1 MKQAWHSGDQQQ
13 SREQHFISLRI
24 MFKEMFLHTR
34 TQWVLL
40 MLGAVTV
47 IAISILEFM
56 IPQLTKEIIDQII
69 PGKRYYALLETGG
82 LILLTA
88 LLLGIFNF
96 SSSYVMT
103 IVSQKAILQL
113 RNKLHKHTLSLD
125 LKFFDRNRTG
135 DLMARL
141 TSDVNQL
148 QELVSADSLSIIADV
163 ITFAA
168 IVGYLLYT
176 DWQLAL
182 ITLITLPFLFVTS
195 RYFSLRIKSAY
206 RAVRHISAQLN
217 NSLQD
222 TLSGIRMI
230 KSFASEDAEA
240 KQFEAL
246 SEQHRIATVFASRL
260 SETFSPIIDWLNY
273 VGMTSV
279 LLFGAWQ
286 VMHGNMSVG
295 DIVAYLAYLRLLQ
308 APIRSFSRMI
318 TKVQQSAAAFERI
331 QEVLATVPEVYDK
344 EGAIV
349 LPPVKGQIVF
359 DDVEFAYEEG
369 HPILQNFQLRLPCNQ
384 TTALVGSSGSGKS
397 TIAYLIARLYDVQR
411 GDIYIDSYPLTEV
424 TVKSLRQQM
433 GIVSQD
439 VILLN
444 GTIRENIA
452 YGRPQATEDEIKA
465 AAHAANAHEFISAF
479 PMGYDTPI
487 GERGVKL
494 SGGQKQR
501 LSIARAFLINPR
513 ILILDE
519 ATAALDTESEQRIQ
533 HALSVLLPGRTC
545 LVIAHRLSTIQNADQ
560 IVVLEHGEIVELGNH
575 ENLLRRNGRYKELY
589 EMQFPTKSN
598 FEQIL

>member
-1 MKQAWHSGDQQQ
+1 MKQTRHSGDQQL

-40 MLGAVTV
+40 MLGVVTV

-69 PGKRYYALLETGG
+69 PEKRYYALLETGG
-82 LILLTA
+82 LILLAA

-195 RYFSLRIKSAY
+195 RYFSLRMKNAY

-246 SEQHRIATVFASRL
+246 SEQHRIATVSASRL
-260 SETFSPIIDWLNY
+260 SATFSPIIDWLNY

-286 VMHGNMSVG
+286 VMHGNMTVG

-331 QEVLATVPEVYDK
+331 QEILATVPEVYDK

-452 YGRPQATEDEIKA
+452 YGKPQATDDEIKA
-465 AAHAANAHEFISAF
+465 ATHGVNAHEFISAF

-501 LSIARAFLINPR
+501 LSIARAFLTNPR

-519 ATAALDTESEQRIQ
+519 ATAALDTESEQHIQ

-560 IVVLEHGEIVELGNH
+560 IVVLEHGQIVELGNH

>member
-1 MKQAWHSGDQQQ
+1 MKQTRQSGDQQQ
-13 SREQHFISLRI
+13 SREQHFISLRM

-69 PGKRYYALLETGG
+69 PEKRYNALLETGG
-82 LILLTA
+82 LILLAA

-148 QELVSADSLSIIADV
+148 QELVSADSLSLIADV

-182 ITLITLPFLFVTS
+182 ITLITLPFLFITS
-195 RYFSLRIKSAY
+195 RYFSQRIKSAY
-206 RAVRHISAQLN
+206 RAVRHISAQIN

-246 SEQHRIATVFASRL
+246 SEQHRIATVSASRL
-260 SETFSPIIDWLNY
+260 SATFSPIIDWLNY

-279 LLFGAWQ
+279 LLFGAWE

-411 GDIYIDSYPLTEV
+411 GDIFIDSYPLTEV

-452 YGRPQATEDEIKA
+452 YGRPQATDDEIIA

-501 LSIARAFLINPR
+501 LSIARAFLTNPR

-533 HALSVLLPGRTC
+533 HALSELLPGRTC

>member
-1 MKQAWHSGDQQQ
+1 MKQTQYSGDQQQ

-34 TQWVLL
+34 SQWVLL

-69 PGKRYYALLETGG
+69 PEKRYYALLETGG
-82 LILLTA
+82 LILLAA
-88 LLLGIFNF
+88 LLLGILNF

-103 IVSQKAILQL
+103 LVSQKAILQL

-148 QELVSADSLSIIADV
+148 QELVSADSLSLIADV

-195 RYFSLRIKSAY
+195 RYFSQRIKSAY
-206 RAVRHISAQLN
+206 RTVRHISAQIN

-260 SETFSPIIDWLNY
+260 SGTFSPIIDWLNY

-411 GDIYIDSYPLTEV
+411 GDIFIDSYPLTEV

-452 YGRPQATEDEIKA
+452 YGRPQATDDEIIA

-501 LSIARAFLINPR
+501 LSIARAFLTNPR

>member
-1 MKQAWHSGDQQQ
+1 
-13 SREQHFISLRI
+13 
-24 MFKEMFLHTR
+24 
-34 TQWVLL
+34 
-40 MLGAVTV
+40 
-47 IAISILEFM
+47 
-56 IPQLTKEIIDQII
+56 
-69 PGKRYYALLETGG
+69 
-82 LILLTA
+82 
-88 LLLGIFNF
+88 
-96 SSSYVMT
+96 MT

-148 QELVSADSLSIIADV
+148 QELVSADSLSLIADV

-168 IVGYLLYT
+168 IVGYLFYT

-182 ITLITLPFLFVTS
+182 ITLITLPFLFITS
-195 RYFSLRIKSAY
+195 RYFSQRIKSAY
-206 RAVRHISAQLN
+206 RAVRHISAQIN

-246 SEQHRIATVFASRL
+246 SEQHRIATVSASRL
-260 SETFSPIIDWLNY
+260 SATFSPIIDWLNY

-411 GDIYIDSYPLTEV
+411 GDIFIDSYPLTEV

-452 YGRPQATEDEIKA
+452 YGRPQATDDEIIA

-501 LSIARAFLINPR
+501 LSIARAFLTNPR

>member
-1 MKQAWHSGDQQQ
+1 MKQTRHSGDQQQ

-34 TQWVLL
+34 SQWVFL

-69 PGKRYYALLETGG
+69 PEKRYYALLETGG
-82 LILLTA
+82 LILLAA

-103 IVSQKAILQL
+103 IVSQKAIFQL

-182 ITLITLPFLFVTS
+182 ITLITLPFLFITS

-260 SETFSPIIDWLNY
+260 SGTFSPIIDWLNY

-331 QEVLATVPEVYDK
+331 QEVLTTVPEVYDK

-349 LPPVKGQIVF
+349 LTPVKGQIVF

-369 HPILQNFQLRLPCNQ
+369 HPILQNFQLRIPCNQ

-411 GDIYIDSYPLTEV
+411 GDIYIYSYPLTEV
-424 TVKSLRQQM
+424 TVKSLRHQM

-452 YGRPQATEDEIKA
+452 YGKPQATEDEIKA

-487 GERGVKL
+487 GERGAKL

-501 LSIARAFLINPR
+501 LSIARAFLTNPR

-519 ATAALDTESEQRIQ
+519 ATAALDTESEQHIQ

-560 IVVLEHGEIVELGNH
+560 IVVLEHGQIVELGNH
-575 ENLLRRNGRYKELY
+575 EDLLRRNGRYKELY
-589 EMQFPTKSN
+589 EMQFPTKSS

>member
-1 MKQAWHSGDQQQ
+1 MKQTRQSGDQQQ
-13 SREQHFISLRI
+13 SREQHFISLRM

-34 TQWVLL
+34 IQWVLL

-69 PGKRYYALLETGG
+69 PEKRYNALLETGG
-82 LILLTA
+82 LILLAA

-148 QELVSADSLSIIADV
+148 QELVSADSLSLIADV

-182 ITLITLPFLFVTS
+182 ITLITLPFLFITS
-195 RYFSLRIKSAY
+195 RYFSQRIKSAY
-206 RAVRHISAQLN
+206 RAVRHISAQIN

-246 SEQHRIATVFASRL
+246 SEQHRIATVSASRL
-260 SETFSPIIDWLNY
+260 SATFSPIIDWLNY

-411 GDIYIDSYPLTEV
+411 GDIFIDSYPLTEV

-452 YGRPQATEDEIKA
+452 YGRPQATDDEIIA

-479 PMGYDTPI
+479 PMGYDTSI

-501 LSIARAFLINPR
+501 LSIARAFLTNPR

>member
-1 MKQAWHSGDQQQ
+1 MKQTRHSGDQQQ

-69 PGKRYYALLETGG
+69 PEKRYYALLETGG
-82 LILLTA
+82 LILLAA

-195 RYFSLRIKSAY
+195 RYFSLRIKNAY
-206 RAVRHISAQLN
+206 RAVRQISAQLN

-308 APIRSFSRMI
+308 APIRSFRRMI

-501 LSIARAFLINPR
+501 LSIARAFLTNPR

-589 EMQFPTKSN
+589 EMQFPSKSN

>member
-1 MKQAWHSGDQQQ
+1 MKQTQHSGDPQQ

-34 TQWVLL
+34 SQWVFL

-69 PGKRYYALLETGG
+69 PEKRYYALFETGG
-82 LILLTA
+82 LILLAA

-103 IVSQKAILQL
+103 IVSQKAIFQL

-182 ITLITLPFLFVTS
+182 ITLITLPFLFITS

-260 SETFSPIIDWLNY
+260 SGTFSPIIDWLNY
-273 VGMTSV
+273 VGMTLV

-331 QEVLATVPEVYDK
+331 QEVLTTVPEVYDK

-369 HPILQNFQLRLPCNQ
+369 HPILQNFQLQIPCNQ

-424 TVKSLRQQM
+424 TVKSLRHQM

-452 YGRPQATEDEIKA
+452 YGKPQATEDEIKA

-487 GERGVKL
+487 GERGAKL

-501 LSIARAFLINPR
+501 LSIARAFLTNPR

-519 ATAALDTESEQRIQ
+519 ATAALDTESEQHIQ

-560 IVVLEHGEIVELGNH
+560 IVVLEHGQIVELGNH
-575 ENLLRRNGRYKELY
+575 EDLLRRNGRYKELY
-589 EMQFPTKSN
+589 EMQFPTKSS

>member
-1 MKQAWHSGDQQQ
+1 MKQTRHSGDQQQ

-69 PGKRYYALLETGG
+69 PEKRYYALLETGG
-82 LILLTA
+82 LILLAA

-452 YGRPQATEDEIKA
+452 QATEDEIKA
-465 AAHAANAHEFISAF
+465 AAHAANAHEFVSAF

-501 LSIARAFLINPR
+501 LSIARAFLTNPR

>member
-1 MKQAWHSGDQQQ
+1 MKQTQHSGDQQQ

-24 MFKEMFLHTR
+24 MFKEMLLHTR
-34 TQWVLL
+34 SQWVFL

-69 PGKRYYALLETGG
+69 PEKRYYALLETGG
-82 LILLTA
+82 LILLAA

-103 IVSQKAILQL
+103 IVSQKAIFQL

-182 ITLITLPFLFVTS
+182 ITLITLPFLFITS

-260 SETFSPIIDWLNY
+260 SGTFSPIIDWLNY

-331 QEVLATVPEVYDK
+331 QEVLTTVPEVYDK

-369 HPILQNFQLRLPCNQ
+369 HPILQNFQLRIPCNQ

-397 TIAYLIARLYDVQR
+397 TIAYLIARFYDVQR
-411 GDIYIDSYPLTEV
+411 GDIYIDSYPLTGV
-424 TVKSLRQQM
+424 TMKSLRQQM

-444 GTIRENIA
+444 GTIRENIV
-452 YGRPQATEDEIKA
+452 YGKPQATEDEIKA

-487 GERGVKL
+487 GERGAKL

-501 LSIARAFLINPR
+501 LSIARAFLTNPR

-519 ATAALDTESEQRIQ
+519 ATAALDTESEQHIQ

-560 IVVLEHGEIVELGNH
+560 IVVLEHGQIVELGNH
-575 ENLLRRNGRYKELY
+575 EDLLRRNGRYKELY
-589 EMQFPTKSN
+589 EMQFPTKSS

>member
-1 MKQAWHSGDQQQ
+1 M
-13 SREQHFISLRI
+13 
-24 MFKEMFLHTR
+24 
-34 TQWVLL
+34 
-40 MLGAVTV
+40 
-47 IAISILEFM
+47 
-56 IPQLTKEIIDQII
+56 
-69 PGKRYYALLETGG
+69 
-82 LILLTA
+82 
-88 LLLGIFNF
+88 
-96 SSSYVMT
+96 
-103 IVSQKAILQL
+103 
-113 RNKLHKHTLSLD
+113 RNKLHKHTLNLD

-182 ITLITLPFLFVTS
+182 ITLITLPFLFITS

-260 SETFSPIIDWLNY
+260 SGTFSPIIDWLNY
-273 VGMTSV
+273 VGMTLV

-308 APIRSFSRMI
+308 ATIRSFSRMI

-331 QEVLATVPEVYDK
+331 QEVLTTVPEVYDK

-369 HPILQNFQLRLPCNQ
+369 HPILQNFQLRIPCNQ

-424 TVKSLRQQM
+424 TVKSLRHQM

-452 YGRPQATEDEIKA
+452 YGKPQATEDEIKA

-487 GERGVKL
+487 GERGAKL

-501 LSIARAFLINPR
+501 LSIARAFLTNPR

-519 ATAALDTESEQRIQ
+519 ATAALDTESEQHIQ

-560 IVVLEHGEIVELGNH
+560 IVVLEHGQIVELGNH
-575 ENLLRRNGRYKELY
+575 EDLLRRNGRYKELY
-589 EMQFPTKSN
+589 EMQFPTKSS

>member
-1 MKQAWHSGDQQQ
+1 MKQTQHSGDQQQ

-69 PGKRYYALLETGG
+69 PEKRYYALLETGG
-82 LILLTA
+82 LILLAA

-103 IVSQKAILQL
+103 IVSQKAIFQL

-182 ITLITLPFLFVTS
+182 ITLITLPFLFITS

-240 KQFEAL
+240 KQFKAL

-260 SETFSPIIDWLNY
+260 SGTFSPIIDWLNY

-369 HPILQNFQLRLPCNQ
+369 HPILQNFQLRIPCNQ

-452 YGRPQATEDEIKA
+452 YGKPQATEDEIKA

-501 LSIARAFLINPR
+501 LSIARAFLTNPR

-519 ATAALDTESEQRIQ
+519 ATAALDTESEQHIQ

-560 IVVLEHGEIVELGNH
+560 IVVLEHGQIVELGNH

>member
-1 MKQAWHSGDQQQ
+1 MKQTQHSGDQQQ
-13 SREQHFISLRI
+13 SRELHFISLRI

-69 PGKRYYALLETGG
+69 PEKRYYALLETGG
-82 LILLTA
+82 LILLA
-88 LLLGIFNF
+88 SLLLGIFKF

-148 QELVSADSLSIIADV
+148 QELASADSLSIIADV

-182 ITLITLPFLFVTS
+182 ITLTTLPFLFVTS
-195 RYFSLRIKSAY
+195 RYFSQRIKSAY

-230 KSFASEDAEA
+230 KSFASEDAEG

-246 SEQHRIATVFASRL
+246 SEQHRIATVSASL
-260 SETFSPIIDWLNY
+260 LTATFSPIIDWLNY

-286 VMHGNMSVG
+286 AMQGNMSVG

-397 TIAYLIARLYDVQR
+397 TIAYLIARLYR
-411 GDIYIDSYPLTEV
+411 
-424 TVKSLRQQM
+424 
-433 GIVSQD
+433 
-439 VILLN
+439 
-444 GTIRENIA
+444 
-452 YGRPQATEDEIKA
+452 
-465 AAHAANAHEFISAF
+465 ISDCR
-479 PMGYDTPI
+479 YCWS
-487 GERGVKL
+487 
-494 SGGQKQR
+494 SG
-501 LSIARAFLINPR
+501 
-513 ILILDE
+513 
-519 ATAALDTESEQRIQ
+519 
-533 HALSVLLPGRTC
+533 
-545 LVIAHRLSTIQNADQ
+545 
-560 IVVLEHGEIVELGNH
+560 
-575 ENLLRRNGRYKELY
+575 
-589 EMQFPTKSN
+589 
-598 FEQIL
+598 

>member
-1 MKQAWHSGDQQQ
+1 MKQTRHSGDQQQ

-69 PGKRYYALLETGG
+69 PEKRYYALLETGG
-82 LILLTA
+82 LILLAA

-148 QELVSADSLSIIADV
+148 QELVSADSLSMIADV

-246 SEQHRIATVFASRL
+246 SEQHRIATVSASRL
-260 SETFSPIIDWLNY
+260 SATFSPIIDWLNY

-286 VMHGNMSVG
+286 VMQGNMTVG

-452 YGRPQATEDEIKA
+452 YGRPQATEDEIIA

-501 LSIARAFLINPR
+501 LSIARAFLTNPR

>member
-1 MKQAWHSGDQQQ
+1 MKQTRHSGDQQQ

-34 TQWVLL
+34 SQWVFL

-69 PGKRYYALLETGG
+69 PEKRYYALLETGG
-82 LILLTA
+82 LILLAA

-103 IVSQKAILQL
+103 IVSQKAIFQL

-182 ITLITLPFLFVTS
+182 ITLITLPFLFITS

-260 SETFSPIIDWLNY
+260 SGTFSPIIDWLNY

-331 QEVLATVPEVYDK
+331 QEVLTTVPEVYDK

-369 HPILQNFQLRLPCNQ
+369 HPILQNFQLRIPCNQ

-424 TVKSLRQQM
+424 TVKSLRHQM

-452 YGRPQATEDEIKA
+452 YGKPQATEDEIKA

-487 GERGVKL
+487 GERGAKL

-501 LSIARAFLINPR
+501 LSIARAFLTNPR

-519 ATAALDTESEQRIQ
+519 ATAALDTESEQHIQ

-560 IVVLEHGEIVELGNH
+560 IVVLEHGQIVELGNH
-575 ENLLRRNGRYKELY
+575 EDLLRRNGRYKELY
-589 EMQFPTKSN
+589 EMQFPTKSS

>member
-1 MKQAWHSGDQQQ
+1 M
-13 SREQHFISLRI
+13 
-24 MFKEMFLHTR
+24 HTR

-56 IPQLTKEIIDQII
+56 IPQLTKVIIDQII
-69 PGKRYYALLETGG
+69 PEKRYYALLETGG
-82 LILLTA
+82 LILLAA

-195 RYFSLRIKSAY
+195 RYFSLRMKNAY

-246 SEQHRIATVFASRL
+246 SEQHRIAAVSASW
-260 SETFSPIIDWLNY
+260 SSATFSPIIDWLNY

-286 VMHGNMSVG
+286 VMHGNMTVG

-452 YGRPQATEDEIKA
+452 YGKPQASDDEIKA

-479 PMGYDTPI
+479 PLGYDTPI
-487 GERGVKL
+487 GERGVML

-501 LSIARAFLINPR
+501 LSIARAFLTNPR

-519 ATAALDTESEQRIQ
+519 ATAALDTESEQHIQ

-560 IVVLEHGEIVELGNH
+560 IVVLEHGQIVELGNH

>member
-1 MKQAWHSGDQQQ
+1 M
-13 SREQHFISLRI
+13 
-24 MFKEMFLHTR
+24 HTR

-69 PGKRYYALLETGG
+69 PEKRYYALLETGG
-82 LILLTA
+82 LILLAA

-195 RYFSLRIKSAY
+195 RYFSLRIKNAY
-206 RAVRHISAQLN
+206 RAVRQISAQLN

-308 APIRSFSRMI
+308 APIRSFRRMI

-501 LSIARAFLINPR
+501 LSIARAFLTNPR

-589 EMQFPTKSN
+589 EMQFPSKSN